1 MQKWEW
7 RQVQHSTSNDK
18 LNQKISAPQ
27 RKLLLALWR
36 LWSVDDDDR
45 TERLQWA
52 SRNCNRQIDS
62 FNDLTFGEF
71 RTLAD
76 ILERSVR

>member
-1 MQKWEW
+1 MQHTTPNE
-7 RQVQHSTSNDK
+7 K
-18 LNQKISAPQ
+18 LNQKISTPQ

-36 LWSVDDDDR
+36 LWSVDDDDHP
-45 TERLQWA
+45 ERLQWA